1 MSKYRVLLI
10 DDEEAVRRALGRY
23 FEKLGYEVFLA
34 SNGKDGVGLYEQVS
48 PHVAVVDLQMPEMSG
63 IEVLKYLRRQRA
75 MVIMLTGH
83 GEIETAV
90 KAMQMGAENFL
101 EKPVD
106 MGHLAAAVEKAA
118 EKAVLRIENRQL
130 RDRLAPSAKRFL
142 ARAALVVVLVGG
154 AVGVGAVIGG
164 ERSIRPSRPIPVP
177 FEPQDTV
184 SQPPEEPLLQG
195 AGADSTS

>member
-23 FEKLGYEVFLA
+23 FEKLGYDVFVA
-34 SNGKDGVGLYEQVS
+34 SNGKEGVGLYEQVS

-63 IEVLKYLRRQRA
+63 IEVLEYLRRQHA

-90 KAMQMGAENFL
+90 KAMKLGAENFL

-106 MGHLAAAVEKAA
+106 MGHLAVAVEKAA
-118 EKAVLRIENRQL
+118 EKAVLRRENRQL
-130 RDRLAPSAKRFL
+130 RDRLAPSAKRFV

-154 AVGVGAVIGG
+154 AVGVGSMIGG
-164 ERSIRPSRPIPVP
+164 EREVRPSRPIPVP

-184 SQPPEEPLLQG
+184 TQPATGPLFQ
-195 AGADSTS
+195 GADSTS